1 MLIKWEKCE
10 TCLVQGKGDD
20 VRDMPGENLP
30 TRRAKDGVCIYIIYD
45 VCYV

>member
-1 MLIKWEKCE
+1 MWNLPGI
-10 TCLVQGKGDD
+10 GRGGD